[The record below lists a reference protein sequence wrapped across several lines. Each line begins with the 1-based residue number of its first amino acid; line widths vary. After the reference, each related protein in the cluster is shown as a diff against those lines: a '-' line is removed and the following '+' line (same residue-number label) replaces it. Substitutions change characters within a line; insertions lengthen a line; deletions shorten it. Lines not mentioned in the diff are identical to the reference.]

1 MALVSEFANDPDLA
15 DIIGDFVNGLT
26 EQTDEMA
33 TALQASQFEDLRR
46 MAHQLKGAGGS
57 YGYPSITEA
66 ARKLEDAARESDPE
80 NSRLALTEVAQLCK
94 EAQAGLA

>member
-1 MALVSEFANDPDLA
+1 MAIVSEFANDPDLA
-15 DIIGDFVNGLT
+15 DIIGDFVDGLT
-26 EQTDEMA
+26 EQTDQME
-33 TALQASQFEDLRR
+33 TTLQASQFEDLRR

-66 ARKLEDAARESDPE
+66 ARKLEDAAREADPE
-80 NSRLALTEVAQLCK
+80 TCRWALNEVSQLCK